1 MKRKKNVEIIPI
13 MLSLYVAVFILLSM
27 IFAMLSFNNM
37 RVKRL
42 AYDCLS
48 DKANL
53 YIELLDK
60 EIGNISQELKIMR
73 IREADLLMEMPEAA
87 TPQDTKYYEL
97 WTRLENYNSTK
108 AAVYNYKYTF
118 YEYVY
123 EADLLLLGGAVYF
136 DTSAKPEYVAQ
147 LTQGI
152 RNNCMEDWTGMVW
165 DFFTAEEHDYLYAC
179 FQQEG
184 RAVGCIISLDDFVKD
199 VQITNLG
206 YEGFFLFEGD
216 GEFFVDTKVRNRE
229 DVKEVL
235 PEMQREPRKE
245 TDQFVWYTYEI
256 RNIGNVKIVIALT
269 EGVLESI
276 VGVQTLSL
284 TAFVLLFLVALL
296 ILWYL
301 YNRILWPMKKFVDQ
315 LRDPEEEIWLNER
328 ADSGPL
334 EFVYASEQFKK
345 MYREIQS
352 LRIDVYE
359 KELAEKKTMLE
370 YAQTQ
375 IRPHFFLNCMSVV
388 QSMAELHHEE
398 DIVYILDVLSDY
410 MKYVLRDTFE
420 MRYIRDEIEHV
431 RNYMDIQK
439 LCKPDMFTFEAIVE
453 ENVENYKILPL
464 IIQTFA
470 ENAVKHGLAAGRC
483 IEITIYITSMELEG
497 EEFLYITIS
506 DTGNGFP
513 QEILELIEA
522 DKPIVYDGCE
532 HIGIRNTLKRIQM
545 TYGEKA
551 EIKLSNMKREHGAV
565 VEITLPMKKEYE
577 EDE

>member
-27 IFAMLSFNNM
+27 IFGMLSFNNM

-73 IREADLLMEMPEAA
+73 IREADLLREMPDDA

-136 DTSAKPEYVAQ
+136 DTSAKQEYVAQ

-152 RNNCMEDWTGMVW
+152 RNNCMKDWTGMVW
-165 DFFTAEEHDYLYAC
+165 NFFTAEEQDYLYAC

-184 RAVGCIISLDDFVKD
+184 RAVGCIISLDDFVQD

-206 YEGFFLFEGD
+206 YEGFFLFEGSSKFYAD
-216 GEFFVDTKVRNRE
+216 SKVRNRE

-235 PEMQREPRKE
+235 SEMQREPRKE
-245 TDQFVWYTYEI
+245 TNEFVWYTYEI

-276 VGVQTLSL
+276 GGVQTLSFA
-284 TAFVLLFLVALL
+284 AFVLLFLVALL

-315 LRDPEEEIWLNER
+315 LRDPEQEIWLNARE
-328 ADSGPL
+328 DSGPL

-398 DIVYILDVLSDY
+398 DIVHILDVLSDY

-420 MRYIRDEIEHV
+420 MRYIRDEVEHV
-431 RNYMDIQK
+431 CNYMDIQK
-439 LCKPDMFTFEAIVE
+439 LCKPHMFSFEAIVE
-453 ENVENYKILPL
+453 ENVKDCKILPL
-464 IIQTFA
+464 VIQTFA
-470 ENAVKHGLAAGRC
+470 ENSIKHGLAIGRC
-483 IEITIYITSMELEG
+483 IEITIYITSMELAG

-513 QEILELIEA
+513 QQILELIEE

-551 EIKLSNMKREHGAV
+551 EIKIGNMKQEQGAV
-565 VEITLPMKKEYE
+565 VEITLPITKEYE
-577 EDE
+577 EED